1 MFNYNNEELIQIVNE
16 SVTNSGE
23 DVKCGLRVICR
34 IAVMMRKFEKLASE
48 NFKNSLVYIFDKKQA
63 IHQLQQESD
72 PSSAFNSVEQ
82 LANLVYFIRKFDF
95 DWKQMSTIYEKAD
108 FACAALNHLKSFKN
122 ETSEANFERVY
133 LLSLALKYL
142 CRNSSKTTTTT
153 TTSCSSVVDPLVVLE
168 LVSSVA
174 DDAVK
179 AELVWTLGYLIQIRC
194 QSRDDPNNNK
204 TLW

>member
-1 MFNYNNEELIQIVNE
+1 MFNYNNEELIQIVNDR
-16 SVTNSGE
+16 VTNSGQ
-23 DVKCGLRVICR
+23 DVECRLRVICR
-34 IAVMMRKFEKLASE
+34 IAAMMRKFEKLASE
-48 NFKNSLVYIFDKKQA
+48 HLKNSLVYIFDKEQA

-72 PSSAFNSVEQ
+72 PLSAFNSVEQ

-95 DWKQMSTIYEKAD
+95 DWKQMATIYEKTD
-108 FACAALNHLKSFKN
+108 FAGAAFNHLKSFQN

-142 CRNSSKTTTTT
+142 CRNSCKTTT
-153 TTSCSSVVDPLVVLE
+153 TTSCSSVVDPLIVLD

-179 AELVWTLGYLIQIRC
+179 TELVWTIGYLIQIRC
-194 QSRDDPNNNK
+194 QSRDDPNNK

>member
-1 MFNYNNEELIQIVNE
+1 MFTFNNEELIQIVNE
-16 SVTNSGE
+16 NVSNSGE
-23 DVKCGLRVICR
+23 DVKRRLRVICR
-34 IAVMMRKFEKLASE
+34 IATMMRKFENSASE
-48 NFKNSLVYIFDKKQA
+48 KFKNSLVYIFDKEQA

-95 DWKQMSTIYEKAD
+95 DWKQMATIYEKAD
-108 FACAALNHLKSFKN
+108 FAGAAFNHLKSFQN
-122 ETSEANFERVY
+122 ETSEADFERAY

-142 CRNSSKTTTTT
+142 FRNSSKTT
-153 TTSCSSVVDPLVVLE
+153 TTSCSSVVDPLVVLD

-179 AELVWTLGYLIQIRC
+179 TELVWTLSYLIQIRC
-194 QSRDDPNNNK
+194 LSRDDPNNK
-204 TLW
+204 TFW